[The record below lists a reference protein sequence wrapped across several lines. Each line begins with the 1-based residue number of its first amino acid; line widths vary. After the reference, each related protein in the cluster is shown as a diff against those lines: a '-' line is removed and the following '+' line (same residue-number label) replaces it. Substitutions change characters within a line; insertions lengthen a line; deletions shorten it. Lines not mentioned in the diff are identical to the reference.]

1 MILGRKKA
9 IQFGKEEV
17 KLSLCADDMILCIN
31 GIHKN
36 TNRANEKFSKIAGYK
51 IDVQKSVLFLI
62 Q

>member
-1 MILGRKKA
+1 MY
-9 IQFGKEEV
+9 V
-17 KLSLCADDMILCIN
+17 KSN

-51 IDVQKSVLFLI
+51 TNVQKSVISPI